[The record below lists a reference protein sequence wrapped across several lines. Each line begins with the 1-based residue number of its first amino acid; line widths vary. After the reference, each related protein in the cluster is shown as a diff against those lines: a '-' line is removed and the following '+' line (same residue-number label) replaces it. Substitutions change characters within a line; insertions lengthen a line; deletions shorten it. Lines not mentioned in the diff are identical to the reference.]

1 MSGGAANEPFGR
13 GGRRGTPLSPALRRL
28 DEAYVLALASIGGVA
43 LVFGA
48 FEPGALFWLRW
59 LLLWGLVV
67 VAGLDA
73 RNRWGGRA
81 ADRAM
86 GPYEGPVL
94 WLVVALALSRLF
106 GVAELEALPV
116 GLAGFLFATTP
127 SGVRTPVL
135 LAACLLEISL
145 VMSGRMGGGT
155 LAVHLLLYGL
165 SCFAFSRLG
174 SYQRW
179 MVERAQARARAAAE
193 AETRGKAVD
202 FGVHTRQAEAL
213 PRLPTLD
220 EPTGAPVAG
229 RQVLDFVEQS
239 IALTLDMLRT
249 ALTLNTAAVLWHNKD
264 LAELHL
270 RGLSSVREDV
280 KRGPFAPG
288 VGVPATILREEV
300 REMQVAPVRAG
311 YTGLP
316 YYGEGTLI
324 GGLFAVAI
332 PHRVGP
338 SEALD
343 SGVDGVLCV
352 DRASVERFTDP
363 ERAFA
368 RLAARKIAIDVAWG
382 RVQKQTDHERSTMS
396 RFVVVLREL
405 NAVMGLDAVAQ
416 AATKAV
422 KALFAVDLV
431 AVSLVEGELLR
442 IVHADGINAER
453 FRSLQFTL
461 EEGLTG
467 QAVSKRVVL
476 PHNGEYRGVQ
486 PIFTA
491 SDRLGDLRSLLV
503 IPLCVPETEDRGD
516 APVVGALTV
525 GSREPGLFSPQ
536 QQKVLE
542 LIATT
547 LATKLDLAQAHEKIR
562 ELATQDGLTG
572 LATRR
577 VFNDRIE
584 AMLQR
589 AERTEG
595 RMSMIMTDVDHF
607 KKLNDNH
614 GHPFGDEVLRHVARV
629 MQRAVRKIDLAARY
643 GGEEFVLLLEDAA
656 EDGAFL
662 LAERV
667 RRDVEALEF
676 DDGGVPVRVT
686 ISLGIASFPR
696 DGGVAADLK
705 NNADKALYKAKHDGR
720 NRTVAYSQVSV
731 EVPAVS
737 TPGVAR

>member
-1 MSGGAANEPFGR
+1 MVAVAAVGA
-13 GGRRGTPLSPALRRL
+13 L
-28 DEAYVLALASIGGVA
+28 A

-48 FEPGALFWLRW
+48 FEPSAAWWLRW
-59 LLLWGLVV
+59 LLLWGLLV
-67 VAGLDA
+67 VAGIDA
-73 RNRWGGRA
+73 RHRWGGRSEE
-81 ADRAM
+81 RAL
-86 GPYEGPVL
+86 GPYEGPLL
-94 WLVVALALSRLF
+94 WLVMSLAIARLSA
-106 GVAELEALPV
+106 VPELEALPV

-135 LAACLLEISL
+135 LAVCLLELCL
-145 VMSGRMGGGT
+145 VVAGRLSGT
-155 LAVHLLLYGL
+155 TFALHLALYGL
-165 SCFAFSRLG
+165 SCFSYSRLG

-220 EPTGAPVAG
+220 EPTGAPVGG
-229 RQVLDFVEQS
+229 RPVLDFVEQS
-239 IALTLDMLRT
+239 IALQLDMLRG
-249 ALTLNTAAVLWHNKD
+249 ALGLTTAAVLWHNKD

-270 RGLSSVREDV
+270 RGLSSAREDV

-316 YYGEGTLI
+316 YYTEGTPI
-324 GGLFAVAI
+324 GGLYAVAI
-332 PHRVGP
+332 PHRVGA

-343 SGVDGVLCV
+343 SGVDGVLCL
-352 DRASVERFTDP
+352 DRASTERLTDA
-363 ERAFA
+363 ERATV
-368 RLAARKIAIDVAWG
+368 RLAARKIALDVAWG

-431 AVSLVEGELLR
+431 AVSLLEGELLR
-442 IVHADGINAER
+442 IIHADGANAQR
-453 FRSLQFTL
+453 FQSLQFTL
-461 EEGLTG
+461 DEGLTG
-467 QAVSKRVVL
+467 QSVNKRVVL
-476 PHNGEYRGVQ
+476 PHGGEYRGVQ

-491 SDRLGDLRSLLV
+491 SDKLADLRSLLV
-503 IPLCVPETEDRGD
+503 IPLEVPDSEG
-516 APVVGALTV
+516 PVIGALTV
-525 GSREPGLFSPQ
+525 GSREAALFSPQ

-584 AMLQR
+584 SMLQR
-589 AERTEG
+589 AERAEPEAG
-595 RMSMIMTDVDHF
+595 RMALIMMDVDHF
-607 KKLNDNH
+607 KKLNDTY
-614 GHPFGDEVLRHVARV
+614 GHPFGDEVLKQVAKV
-629 MQRAVRKIDLAARY
+629 VQRAVRKVDLAARY
-643 GGEEFVLLLEDAA
+643 GGEEFVVLLEDAN
-656 EDGAFL
+656 EEGALL
-662 LAERV
+662 LAERI
-667 RRDVEALEF
+667 RKDVESLRFENS
-676 DDGGVPVRVT
+676 GREVRVT
-686 ISLGIASFPR
+686 ISLGIAAFPR
-696 DGGVAADLK
+696 DGGLAADLK

-720 NRTVAYSQVSV
+720 NRTVTYSQVGV
-731 EVPAVS
+731 EVP
-737 TPGVAR
+737 TVAAGSQGR